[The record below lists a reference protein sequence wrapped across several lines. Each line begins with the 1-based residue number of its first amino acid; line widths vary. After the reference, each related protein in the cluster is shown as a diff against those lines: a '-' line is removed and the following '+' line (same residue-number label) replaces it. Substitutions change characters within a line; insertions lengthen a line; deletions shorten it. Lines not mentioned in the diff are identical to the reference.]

1 MTTKRAAQI
10 GTEDWSKNVLHD
22 RKWDIKTSEVEYMG
36 KPYKFCLAEGGCF
49 RVVSFFRLM
58 ATVKVSIILHNGDF
72 YFCLLL
78 AKSLFSNL
86 YIHL

>member
-1 MTTKRAAQI
+1 
-10 GTEDWSKNVLHD
+10 
-22 RKWDIKTSEVEYMG
+22 MG
-36 KPYKFCLAEGGCF
+36 KPYRFYLAEGGCF